1 MMYERHAFI
10 SRGLS
15 HFGFFVLMTEDYLK
29 LQLSADLDMYAVTF
43 EAQNPFLISPLRYP

>member
-15 HFGFFVLMTEDYLK
+15 HFGFFVLMPEDYLK
-29 LQLSADLDMYAVTF
+29 LQLCADLYLYVVTI
-43 EAQNPFLISPLRYP
+43 EVQNPILISPLRYP